1 MKRYQAIAF
10 LLSTAMT
17 VSTAV
22 PAFAAA
28 SDINGHW
35 AQATITEWQ
44 NAGRI
49 GGYEDGTF
57 RPDQSITRAEFVR
70 LLNSAI
76 STQGSAAISFSD
88 VSPSDWYYNDV
99 AKAVGNNIASG
110 FEDGTFRPNE
120 TVTRMQAAVF
130 ISNALKLSGNEAGA
144 NGFTDAA
151 QLPAWAKGAVG
162 AVVAGGYMSGYPD
175 GSFGGSK
182 GMTRA
187 EAVSTLDRV
196 LKGGNVTEVPS
207 DTTEP
212 TTPSEDSTTTSEAGN
227 MVWESGGKG
236 SSSSS
241 GGGGGSSSSSSSQYR
256 NVTLRASNVSNYTGR
271 TLTGTTT
278 VYVDANGIDLSS
290 IKFNGDVRIYA
301 QQSTATASAYEDAA
315 VAAAYLTDIN
325 VIFGSSSVSGD
336 IIVVSND
343 IADSQ
348 VVIQSAASIRTLI
361 ARAATKIAGTTTVT
375 TVEASAPV
383 ATESGT
389 TVTTIEATTG
399 ATIEAAGQVRNI
411 ETAGTVAEIVLSG
424 STAPNIT
431 VSGNVTQIT
440 LSDTASAK
448 ITVNNGAT
456 VTQILSTSTQAGTT
470 VSGNGTVTQIVAT
483 NPSTITDN
491 TGAGVTEAQAQS
503 IAVASQPSKLIYQD
517 GEALDLTGLAVTIT
531 YTGGA
536 TKTVALADFA
546 AEGITTTPA
555 NGATLTA
562 ANNGAGVT
570 ITMGSL
576 TTTTSALTV
585 AGGGTTTPETGVT
598 SVTVA
603 AAGDATTVVPGG
615 TLQFSATVNGDA
627 GVSQEVTWAVSG
639 NNSVD
644 TTIDESG
651 LLTVAADEDATSLTV
666 TATSVADTSKSGTA
680 TVSVEALVEVTSV
693 TVEPASE
700 NIAPTGTLQ
709 FKATVAG
716 TNNTQDVTWKV
727 ESDKG
732 ALEAGT
738 EISDTGLLT
747 VGATEAE
754 NTVLTV
760 TATSVDDTSKFG
772 TATVTVA
779 AAVDQADLTTAL
791 GYLTDTAI
799 KAETPTVTA
808 ADRKDA
814 AKVAEAIVTAANTV
828 LTDNS
833 VSDITATFEATDI
846 SGLESVVGASADV
859 TGNINVVK
867 NGVSGTAKELTINV
881 TVGALTDLT
890 SANVTGFV
898 APATGATPIEASAL
912 TAGTGYTVTDLQ
924 WKDELDTPVGATFE
938 ADKTYTATV
947 TLTAATG
954 YQFQDSPAITP
965 TVDAG
970 TAKEGVVASVA
981 EGNTLVFD
989 VEFPATTAPA
999 TQADVTLD
1007 AITVNQGDDTITV
1020 TISGGGKFDTSATKD
1035 MFTVTD
1041 ETVTAVALSNNDT
1054 VAKLTITAAD
1064 TDNTGAAI
1072 TIAKEAFTSD
1082 AVVTKDN
1089 VTASSGQASAVQ
1101 QAITK
1106 DVTLAD
1112 GNDVITVTL
1121 SKGTFADGVN
1131 ESSFEVKGADTNGIT
1146 VSNASLA
1153 GSKTTAT
1160 LTLQTPVT
1168 GASVGAGTVKI
1179 AETAFNSAVVVEE
1192 GDVTVAASTAPTVQQ
1207 DITKTVNLTA
1217 ASTKVEVTLSKGTFA
1232 SDVATDFA
1240 TKFTL
1245 TDAQSTPV
1253 TISNATRDSDTKVTL
1268 TITSPTNAGDATLKI
1283 VAGAFDSAA
1292 IVAEADVTVT
1302 DATSSGTS
1310 SDVSV
1315 QTGYKTAFSFEAGT
1329 AISADN
1335 EVEITVTGA
1344 QSVDHAKVS
1353 ISPDAATNGIT
1364 AAIGDGTADNKFK
1377 VSFTGTPAQI
1387 AAAQSYTITIPV
1399 AAITAESNYTA
1410 KELAI
1415 SDIEVTVTGKTLTA
1429 SEFAIAS
1436 GKDSQTYGNVD
1447 VNDIVEYTGDAN
1459 DSNAGTITVTFK
1471 DDQDADVPEIT
1482 KAPVGT
1488 YKIIVSTT
1496 AGTVYAA
1503 ASDIELSDTLEITG
1517 NGALETLTPSVDTSG
1532 SITDPSGSGAAEFKY
1547 VVADSNQSTSS
1558 EKGISVKALEEELS
1572 LTFEDNPTITNAENN
1587 KYLVVIGLDD
1597 NGNVVGFGSVEI
1609 TGVS

>member
-241 GGGGGSSSSSSSQYR
+241 SGGGGGSSSSSSSQYR

-383 ATESGT
+383 STESGT

-431 VSGNVTQIT
+431 VSGTVTQIT

-491 TGAGVTEAQAQS
+491 TGTGVTEAQAQS

-603 AAGDATTVVPGG
+603 AAGDATTVAPGG

-680 TVSVEALVEVTSV
+680 TVSVEAPVEVTSV

-709 FKATVAG
+709 FKAAVAG

-799 KAETPTVTA
+799 EAKTPTVTA

-814 AKVAEAIVTAANTV
+814 AKVAEAIVTAANAV

-881 TVGALTDLT
+881 TVEALEDLT

-898 APATGATPIEASAL
+898 APVTGATPIEASAL

-924 WKDELDTPVGATFE
+924 WKDELDAPVSGAFE
-938 ADKTYTATV
+938 ADTVYTATV

-954 YQFQDSPAITP
+954 YTFQDAAATTP

-970 TAKEGVVASVA
+970 GTAQAGSVTSA
-981 EGNTLVFD
+981 GTEGNTLVFD

-999 TQADVTLD
+999 ASATVGNVTVSGTKDSAISNADVVITLEGGETFKQEITAGTD
-1007 AITVNQGDDTITV
+1007 VKSWITNLPAGLDAQIKTTVNASETSATIEISGTPTEARQEAIAITVPAAQLTGGSDITV
-1020 TISGGGKFDTSATKD
+1020 TTNADAKFD
-1035 MFTVTD
+1035 
-1041 ETVTAVALSNNDT
+1041 
-1054 VAKLTITAAD
+1054 
-1064 TDNTGAAI
+1064 
-1072 TIAKEAFTSD
+1072 
-1082 AVVTKDN
+1082 
-1089 VTASSGQASAVQ
+1089 
-1101 QAITK
+1101 
-1106 DVTLAD
+1106 
-1112 GNDVITVTL
+1112 
-1121 SKGTFADGVN
+1121 
-1131 ESSFEVKGADTNGIT
+1131 
-1146 VSNASLA
+1146 
-1153 GSKTTAT
+1153 
-1160 LTLQTPVT
+1160 
-1168 GASVGAGTVKI
+1168 
-1179 AETAFNSAVVVEE
+1179 
-1192 GDVTVAASTAPTVQQ
+1192 
-1207 DITKTVNLTA
+1207 
-1217 ASTKVEVTLSKGTFA
+1217 
-1232 SDVATDFA
+1232 
-1240 TKFTL
+1240 
-1245 TDAQSTPV
+1245 
-1253 TISNATRDSDTKVTL
+1253 
-1268 TITSPTNAGDATLKI
+1268 
-1283 VAGAFDSAA
+1283 
-1292 IVAEADVTVT
+1292 
-1302 DATSSGTS
+1302 
-1310 SDVSV
+1310 
-1315 QTGYKTAFSFEAGT
+1315 
-1329 AISADN
+1329 
-1335 EVEITVTGA
+1335 
-1344 QSVDHAKVS
+1344 
-1353 ISPDAATNGIT
+1353 
-1364 AAIGDGTADNKFK
+1364 
-1377 VSFTGTPAQI
+1377 
-1387 AAAQSYTITIPV
+1387 
-1399 AAITAESNYTA
+1399 
-1410 KELAI
+1410 
-1415 SDIEVTVTGKTLTA
+1415 
-1429 SEFAIAS
+1429 
-1436 GKDSQTYGNVD
+1436 
-1447 VNDIVEYTGDAN
+1447 
-1459 DSNAGTITVTFK
+1459 
-1471 DDQDADVPEIT
+1471 
-1482 KAPVGT
+1482 
-1488 YKIIVSTT
+1488 
-1496 AGTVYAA
+1496 
-1503 ASDIELSDTLEITG
+1503 
-1517 NGALETLTPSVDTSG
+1517 
-1532 SITDPSGSGAAEFKY
+1532 ITDPSSSAASATVGNVTVSGTKDSAISNADVVITLEGGETFKQEITAGTDVKSWITNLPAGLDAQIKTTVNASETSATIEISGTPTEARQEAIAITVPAAQLTGGSDITVTTNADAKFDIAEEINAVVLTITKPADGGTPAEIGDVNVNGGYFTVESIDWTDSSDSDVSGNFATGETYKAVVVLSANSGYRFVTAAESA
-1547 VVADSNQSTSS
+1547 VTVDDSQSVTGSLQDS
-1558 EKGISVKALEEELS
+1558 GNKLEV
-1572 LTFEDNPTITNAENN
+1572 TIQYDT
-1587 KYLVVIGLDD
+1587 I
-1597 NGNVVGFGSVEI
+1597 
-1609 TGVS
+1609 

>member
-241 GGGGGSSSSSSSQYR
+241 SGGGGGSSSSSSSQYR

-383 ATESGT
+383 STESGT

-491 TGAGVTEAQAQS
+491 TGTGVTEAQAQS

-585 AGGGTTTPETGVT
+585 AGGGSGTTPETVDKT
-598 SVTVA
+598 A
-603 AAGDATTVVPGG
+603 
-615 TLQFSATVNGDA
+615 LQ
-627 GVSQEVTWAVSG
+627 
-639 NNSVD
+639 
-644 TTIDESG
+644 
-651 LLTVAADEDATSLTV
+651 
-666 TATSVADTSKSGTA
+666 TA
-680 TVSVEALVEVTSV
+680 
-693 TVEPASE
+693 
-700 NIAPTGTLQ
+700 I
-709 FKATVAG
+709 
-716 TNNTQDVTWKV
+716 
-727 ESDKG
+727 
-732 ALEAGT
+732 
-738 EISDTGLLT
+738 
-747 VGATEAE
+747 TEA
-754 NTVLTV
+754 
-760 TATSVDDTSKFG
+760 TA
-772 TATVTVA
+772 
-779 AAVDQADLTTAL
+779 
-791 GYLTDTAI
+791 
-799 KAETPTVTA
+799 
-808 ADRKDA
+808 
-814 AKVAEAIVTAANTV
+814 
-828 LTDNS
+828 
-833 VSDITATFEATDI
+833 
-846 SGLESVVGASADV
+846 
-859 TGNINVVK
+859 
-867 NGVSGTAKELTINV
+867 
-881 TVGALTDLT
+881 
-890 SANVTGFV
+890 
-898 APATGATPIEASAL
+898 
-912 TAGTGYTVTDLQ
+912 
-924 WKDELDTPVGATFE
+924 
-938 ADKTYTATV
+938 
-947 TLTAATG
+947 
-954 YQFQDSPAITP
+954 
-965 TVDAG
+965 
-970 TAKEGVVASVA
+970 AKEGVVTSVDGTDVFAGTYWVTEAVMTTFETAITTAEGVYGNASATAEQVAQAVTDLQAATTTFTQAKQEGTKPVITEDDLKAELAKITGLGTITVGLNATEEDVIAAIVA
-981 EGNTLVFD
+981 EAQTKVDAAYTVSFTATGTIDTGTATDITVNGTFAVSHADYNSGTPLAKESAENVTVTVDSKEQITGTVSITGAAGAKAVANETLTANVEGGNVTTAVYAWDGQATTKDQQNYTVDTADAGNTLTVTITDAALYGELKGTIEVANDDTSLKSVTVSGKAATPSGTTYD
-989 VEFPATTAPA
+989 VELDNTVDLTTLDTTAVVATPTDSNASVEELTKDSSSNADKAVFTFKVVAEDGTTEESYTVNVTKAAAPA
-999 TQADVTLD
+999 TQEDVALD
-1007 AITVNQGDDTITV
+1007 AITVKQDDDTITL

-1064 TDNTGAAI
+1064 ADNTGAAI
-1072 TIAKEAFTSD
+1072 TIAKEAFTAD

-1089 VTASSGQASAVQ
+1089 VIASSGQASAVQ

-1121 SKGTFADGVN
+1121 SNGTFADGVN

-1146 VSNASLA
+1146 VSNASID
-1153 GSKTTAT
+1153 GGKTTAT

-1436 GKDSQTYGNVD
+1436 GKDSQTYGSVD

-1471 DDQDADVPEIT
+1471 DDQDADVPDIT

-1517 NGALETLTPSVDTSG
+1517 NGALETLTPSVNTSG